1 MKERGHPGGAGA
13 GVGAQSRLPARTPS
27 PSLSW
32 TSDGQ
37 LSMPAGRGQSP
48 CQAQPSS
55 AEALCHPTL
64 AGALATGVGC
74 PGGLGSLLAA
84 SQMPHSCKGGRAGR
98 EKPPVLPEGTQPPLS
113 MVLDCGAPQVRV
125 PWSPAH
131 ADSHG
136 DISLNVHELDPLA
149 RTQGP

>member
-1 MKERGHPGGAGA
+1 MKEREGAGEGTVGGGVGA
-13 GVGAQSRLPARTPS
+13 RVGAQSHLPAPTS

-37 LSMPAGRGQSP
+37 LSIPAGRGQFP
-48 CQAQPSS
+48 CQAWPSS

-74 PGGLGSLLAA
+74 LGGLGSLLAA

-98 EKPPVLPEGTQPPLS
+98 EKPPVLSAPRGTWQPLS
-113 MVLDCGAPQVRV
+113 VVLDCGAPR
-125 PWSPAH
+125 
-131 ADSHG
+131 
-136 DISLNVHELDPLA
+136 
-149 RTQGP
+149 